1 LLEIVAV
8 SPFFTLPIFAAA
20 KIFKAQSEKM
30 PSHSACAVA
39 RQIIEIPHDLAA
51 GPRMRGRSHA
61 TDYQP

>member
-8 SPFFTLPIFAAA
+8 SPFFTPPIFAAA
-20 KIFKAQSEKM
+20 KIFQSASEKM
-30 PSHSACAVA
+30 PSHSA

-51 GPRMRGRSHA
+51 TVRVQGRSHA